1 MTTKDNFPWD
11 YINYNSGSRLLWYNN
26 PKCCSTTI
34 KELIGSWEKYHLG
47 SHCKFKLEKVND
59 YTSFGFVRNPYERT
73 FSAYKML
80 KILDIKH
87 HISKV
92 RSKSEPNNVDKFTI
106 YPESNFDKFVDQV
119 CERKYCNDHI
129 DPQVYYLPVSNDIK
143 IDFIG
148 KVENFNNDWMTLQEI
163 INFRP
168 IKNIKDIPKIQPKS
182 LIKNLN
188 SEEKKA
194 KYESIKKEMNFSTM
208 KKIQDFYKQDFIM
221 FGYDFDDVGDFKI
234 T

>member
-34 KELIGSWEKYHLG
+34 KELIGSWQKYRRHG
-47 SHCKFKLEKVND
+47 HSKFKLENIND
-59 YTSFGFVRNPYERT
+59 YKSFGFVRNPYERI

-80 KILDIKH
+80 KILNVKH
-87 HISKV
+87 HISKIV
-92 RSKSEPNNVDKFTI
+92 SNPITMKKFVKF
-106 YPESNFDKFVDQV
+106 PESDFNKFIDQV
-119 CERKYCNDHI
+119 SERKYWNDHI
-129 DPQVYYLPVSNDIK
+129 DPQVNYLPVLSGIK

-148 KVENFNNDWMTLQEI
+148 KVENFDNDWMTLQEI
-163 INFRP
+163 INYRP
-168 IKNIKDIPKIQPKS
+168 IKNIEDIPKIQPKS

-194 KYESIKKEMNFSTM
+194 EYESIKKEMNFSTM
-208 KKIQDFYKQDFIM
+208 KKIQDIYKQDFIM
-221 FGYDFDDVGDFKI
+221 FDYDFDDVGDFKI
-234 T
+234 I

>member
-1 MTTKDNFPWD
+1 MIIEDNFPWE
-11 YINYNSGSRLLWYNN
+11 YIRFNNDSRLLWYMN

-34 KELIGSWEKYHLG
+34 KSIIGKWERSPTVG
-47 SHCKFKLEKVND
+47 DRKFKISKIDE
-59 YTSFGFVRNPYERT
+59 YRSFGFVRNPYERI

-80 KILDIKH
+80 RA
-87 HISKV
+87 S
-92 RSKSEPNNVDKFTI
+92 NTVDHSAPKLRPPST
-106 YPESNFDKFVDQV
+106 PASNFEDFVKQIAGGH
-119 CERKYCNDHI
+119 YWNDHI
-129 DPQVYYLPVSNDIK
+129 DPQVNYLPVMIDNIK

-163 INFRP
+163 INYRP
-168 IKNIKDIPKIQPKS
+168 IKNIKDVPKIQPKS
-182 LIKNLN
+182 LIKSLN
-188 SEEKKA
+188 MKVIKTE
-194 KYESIKKEMNFSTM
+194 YESIKKEMNFSTM